1 MRKSILTAASY
12 AGEMMWFFGVQV
24 PRLIV
29 ACVREYREHPDRI
42 SYDLG
47 CFSNEELDE
56 EFRRPHPGFGPRARR

>member
-1 MRKSILTAASY
+1 
-12 AGEMMWFFGVQV
+12 MMWFFGVQV